1 MNRQDT
7 LIILDFGSQYTQ
19 LITRCVREQFVFSQ
33 QLPWNTDPEVLSR
46 LNPKGIILSGG
57 PASVNSPGAP
67 KLPSYLPNLKIP
79 LLGICYGMQLL
90 ADALDGQVIPS
101 MEREYGS
108 ANLIVSKANA
118 LIPEGMHSVWMSHGD
133 RINKLPPGFEI
144 LASTDN
150 SPIAAMGDPDRH
162 FYGVQFHP
170 EVKHTS
176 IGVDIIRRFLFE
188 ICQVSSTWTPE
199 SIIKESINQVR
210 DQVGASRVLSAVSGG
225 IDSSVATALV
235 HRAIGSQLDA
245 VFVDN
250 GLLRKDEPEQVIH
263 SFREILGIQLH
274 SVPAKDQFFSDLKG
288 ITDPEEKRSRIGN
301 RFIRIFENQARALG
315 HPKFLV
321 QGTIYPDV
329 VESYS
334 HDRAQTETIKTHHN
348 VGGLPEE
355 MNFKL
360 VEPLRYLFKDEVRK
374 LGIALGLPDS
384 LVWRQ
389 PFPGPGLAIRC
400 LGEVTPERVELVR
413 AADAIFIAELN
424 QAGLVKKAKEISQY
438 FTVLLP
444 IKTVGVMG
452 DQRTYENVIALR
464 AVSTDDFMT
473 ADWSRLPL
481 ELLARISNRIVND
494 VQGVNRVVYDITSK
508 PPGTIEW
515 E

>member
-1 MNRQDT
+1 MKKQDS
-7 LIILDFGSQYTQ
+7 LVILDFGSQYTQ
-19 LITRCVREQFVFSQ
+19 LITRIVREQSVFSQ
-33 QLPWNTDPEVLSR
+33 QLPWNSDPEELTRLS
-46 LNPKGIILSGG
+46 PKGIILSGS
-57 PASVNSPGAP
+57 PASVNLPDSP
-67 KLPSYLPNLKIP
+67 KLPSYLLPLKIP

-90 ADALDGQVIPS
+90 ADALNGLVIPS
-101 MEREYGS
+101 VEREYGS
-108 ANLIVSKANA
+108 ANLVVSKANT

-133 RINKLPPGFEI
+133 RISNLPPGFEI
-144 LASTDN
+144 LARTEN

-162 FYGVQFHP
+162 YYGVQFHP
-170 EVKHTS
+170 EVKHTP
-176 IGVDIIRRFLFE
+176 IGVDIIRRFLFD
-188 ICQVSSTWTPE
+188 ICRVVPNWIPE
-199 SIIKESINQVR
+199 SIIEESVIQIR
-210 DQVGASRVLSAVSGG
+210 DQIGPSRVLSAVSGG

-235 HRAIGSQLDA
+235 HRAIGTQLDA
-245 VFVDN
+245 VFVDT
-250 GLLRKDEPEQVIH
+250 GLLRKDEPEQVVH
-263 SFREILGIQLH
+263 TFRETLGVQLH
-274 SVPAKDQFFSDLKG
+274 SIPAKEHFFSDLKG
-288 ITDPEEKRSRIGN
+288 ITDPEEKRSLIGN
-301 RFIRIFENQARALG
+301 RFIRIFEDLARALG
-315 HPKFLV
+315 HPKYLV

-334 HDRAQTETIKTHHN
+334 HDRVQTETIKTHHN

-355 MNFKL
+355 MDFKL

-400 LGEVTPERVELVR
+400 LGDVTLDRVELLR
-413 AADAIFIAELN
+413 EADAIFIDELD
-424 QAGLVKKAKEISQY
+424 QAGLVGKAKEISQ
-438 FTVLLP
+438 FFAVLLP
-444 IKTVGVMG
+444 VKTVGVMG

-481 ELLARISNRIVND
+481 KLLAKISNRIVNE